1 MSLKRQ
7 SRKSLIHKRSIDC
20 AYADIIPY
28 ALAHIYKVV
37 VGAITIAKLWVVSD
51 QLIII
56 ATKHNRACV
65 QMPPTEKGENMNREL
80 EEHKQYIR
88 DTLHRIIVIARFIT
102 EESNTTEE
110 DVKAF
115 ISEVGNKE
123 FEKVFRA
130 TEQEFMMIAMGDL
143 LKDSATLAEMMK
155 GEE

>member
-1 MSLKRQ
+1 
-7 SRKSLIHKRSIDC
+7 
-20 AYADIIPY
+20 
-28 ALAHIYKVV
+28 
-37 VGAITIAKLWVVSD
+37 
-51 QLIII
+51 
-56 ATKHNRACV
+56 
-65 QMPPTEKGENMNREL
+65 MNREV

-102 EESNTTEE
+102 EESDATEE
-110 DVKAF
+110 DVKVF